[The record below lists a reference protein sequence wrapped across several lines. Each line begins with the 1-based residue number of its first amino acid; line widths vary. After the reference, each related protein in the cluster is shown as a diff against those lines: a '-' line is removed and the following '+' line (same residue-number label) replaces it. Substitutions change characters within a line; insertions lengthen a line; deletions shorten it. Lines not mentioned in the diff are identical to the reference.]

1 MIVSESIRNKSFWLQ
16 DRIQGGF
23 IKKHLT
29 EISAILAHGGKSLP
43 TGQLN
48 QQLNR
53 LLNNATKT
61 TVFYKAFQGK
71 TINYFP
77 VINKSIIKDSY
88 ISFLSSDYN
97 KNQLIPIVT
106 SGSTGTPFK
115 VYHDKNK
122 RLRNTADTIY
132 FAGQAGYEIGQRL
145 IYLKIWAK
153 QKMRSSFSYRL
164 QNIMPAD
171 VLHLNDT
178 QIESLIKSVENS
190 SSTFCILGYAS
201 AFETICQYLDRKK
214 SGVIKAKVTAIISM
228 SETLND
234 FTKKSMQKYF
244 NAPVVARYSNLE
256 NGIIAQQE
264 ADGGDRYLVNTA
276 SYFVEILKLGLD
288 EPAEEGEL
296 GRIVV
301 TDLFNYAMPLIRY
314 DTGDLGAYET
324 DADRPGLLF
333 LSRVEGRRLD
343 VLYDTKG
350 EMVSSY
356 LVYKNMWQYTEIN
369 QYQLIQ
375 EGEKD
380 YTFKINTNDSFTK
393 EEQLIKEF
401 KSYLGTDAKFK
412 ISYVNEIPLLAS
424 GKRKKIVNN
433 FRKEL
438 V

>member
-1 MIVSESIRNKSFWLQ
+1 MIVLELIRNKSFWLK
-16 DRIQGGF
+16 DSIQGGF
-23 IKKHLT
+23 IRKHLT
-29 EISAILAHGGKSLP
+29 EISAVLDQDDTSLP
-43 TGQLN
+43 SIQLK

-53 LLNNATKT
+53 LLNHATKT
-61 TVFYKAFQGK
+61 TLFYRTLQGQDIK
-71 TINYFP
+71 EFP
-77 VINKSIIKDSY
+77 VINKSIIKESY
-88 ISFLSSDYN
+88 ESFLSSDYSS
-97 KNQLIPIVT
+97 KQLIPVVT

-115 VYHDKNK
+115 VYQDKNK

-132 FAGQAGYEIGQRL
+132 FAGLSGYKIGQRL

-153 QKMRSSFSYRL
+153 QKMRGNLSYRL
-164 QNIMPAD
+164 QNMIPAD

-178 QIESLIKSVENS
+178 QIELLIKSMENS
-190 SSTFCILGYAS
+190 SSNFCMLGYAS

-214 SGVIKAKVTAIISM
+214 SGVIKAKVSAIISM

-234 FTKKSMQKYF
+234 YTKNSMQKYF

-264 ADGGDRYLVNTA
+264 TDGGERYLVNIA
-276 SYFVEILKLGLD
+276 SYYVEILKMNSD
-288 EPAEEGEL
+288 EPAVAGEL

-301 TDLFNYAMPLIRY
+301 TDLYNFALPLIRY

-333 LSRVEGRRLD
+333 LSRVEGRKLD
-343 VLYDTKG
+343 TLYDTKG

-380 YTFKINTNDSFTK
+380 YTFKINTNALFSR
-393 EEQLIKEF
+393 EEQLVNEF
-401 KSYLGTDAKFK
+401 KSYLGMDANFK
-412 ISYVNEIPLLAS
+412 IRYVNEIPLLSS
-424 GKRKKIVNN
+424 GKRKKVVNN
-433 FRKEL
+433 YRKEL

>member
-1 MIVSESIRNKSFWLQ
+1 MDK
-16 DRIQGGF
+16 IQGGI
-23 IKKHLT
+23 IKKYLT
-29 EISAILAHGGKSLP
+29 EISAILAQDGMSLP
-43 TGQLN
+43 TIPLN

-53 LLNNATKT
+53 LLNHAIKT
-61 TVFYKAFQGK
+61 TLFYRDYQGQDV
-71 TINYFP
+71 NYFP

-88 ISFLSSDYN
+88 DSFVSSDYILS
-97 KNQLIPIVT
+97 QLIPVVT

-115 VYHDKNK
+115 IYQDKNK
-122 RLRNTADTIY
+122 KLRNTADTIY
-132 FAGQAGYEIGQRL
+132 FAGLAGYKIGHRL

-153 QKMRSSFSYRL
+153 QKMRSNLSYKV
-164 QNIMPAD
+164 QNIIPVD

-178 QIESLIKSVENS
+178 QIELLIKRMETS

-201 AFETICQYLDRKK
+201 AFESICQYLDRKK
-214 SGVIKAKVTAIISM
+214 SGVIKAKITAIISM

-234 FTKKSMQKYF
+234 YTKKSMQKYF

-264 ADGGDRYLVNTA
+264 AIGGDSYLINTA
-276 SYFVEILKLGLD
+276 SYYVEILKMNSD
-288 EPAEEGEL
+288 EPAEAGEL

-301 TDLFNYAMPLIRY
+301 TDLFNYALPMIRY
-314 DTGDLGAYET
+314 DTGDLGVYET
-324 DADRPGLLF
+324 DDVRPGLLF
-333 LSRVEGRRLD
+333 LSRIEGRRLD

-380 YTFKINTNDSFTK
+380 YTFKINTNSSFTK
-393 EEQLIKEF
+393 EEQLVQEF
-401 KSYLGTDAKFK
+401 KSYLGADANFK
-412 ISYVNEIPLLAS
+412 IRYVNEIPLLSS
-424 GKRKKIVNN
+424 GKRKKVVNN
-433 FRKEL
+433 YMKEM

>member
-1 MIVSESIRNKSFWLQ
+1 MDK
-16 DRIQGGF
+16 IQGGI
-23 IKKHLT
+23 IKKYLT
-29 EISAILAHGGKSLP
+29 EISAILAQDGMSLP
-43 TGQLN
+43 TIPLN

-53 LLNNATKT
+53 LLNHAIKT
-61 TVFYKAFQGK
+61 TLFYRDYQGQDV
-71 TINYFP
+71 NYFP

-88 ISFLSSDYN
+88 DSFVSSDYILS
-97 KNQLIPIVT
+97 QLIPVVT

-115 VYHDKNK
+115 IYQDKNK
-122 RLRNTADTIY
+122 KLRNTADTIY
-132 FAGQAGYEIGQRL
+132 FAGLAGYKIGHRL

-153 QKMRSSFSYRL
+153 QKMRSNLSYKV
-164 QNIMPAD
+164 QNIIPVD

-178 QIESLIKSVENS
+178 QIELLIKRMETS

-201 AFETICQYLDRKK
+201 AFESICQYLDRKK
-214 SGVIKAKVTAIISM
+214 SGVIKAKITAIISM

-234 FTKKSMQKYF
+234 YTKKSMQKYF

-264 ADGGDRYLVNTA
+264 AVGGDRYLVNTA
-276 SYFVEILKLGLD
+276 SYYVEILKMNSD
-288 EPAEEGEL
+288 EPAEAGEL

-301 TDLFNYAMPLIRY
+301 TDLFNYALPMIRY
-314 DTGDLGAYET
+314 DTGDLGVYET
-324 DADRPGLLF
+324 DDVRPGLLF
-333 LSRVEGRRLD
+333 LSRIEGRRLD

-380 YTFKINTNDSFTK
+380 YTFKINTNSSFTK
-393 EEQLIKEF
+393 EEQLVQEF
-401 KSYLGTDAKFK
+401 KSYLGADANFK
-412 ISYVNEIPLLAS
+412 IRYVNEIPLLSS
-424 GKRKKIVNN
+424 GKRKKVVNN
-433 FRKEL
+433 YMKEM

>member
-1 MIVSESIRNKSFWLQ
+1 MDK
-16 DRIQGGF
+16 IQGGI
-23 IKKHLT
+23 IKKYLT
-29 EISAILAHGGKSLP
+29 EISSVLAQDGMSLP
-43 TGQLN
+43 TIPLN

-53 LLNNATKT
+53 LLNHAIKT
-61 TVFYKAFQGK
+61 TLFYRDYQGQDV
-71 TINYFP
+71 NYFP

-88 ISFLSSDYN
+88 DSFVSSDYILS
-97 KNQLIPIVT
+97 QLIPVVT

-115 VYHDKNK
+115 IYQDKIK
-122 RLRNTADTIY
+122 KLRNTADTIY
-132 FAGQAGYEIGQRL
+132 FAGLAGYKIGQRL

-153 QKMRSSFSYRL
+153 QKMRSNLSYKV
-164 QNIMPAD
+164 QNIVPVD

-178 QIESLIKSVENS
+178 QIELLIKRMETS

-201 AFETICQYLDRKK
+201 AFESICQYLDRKK
-214 SGVIKAKVTAIISM
+214 SGVIKAKVSTIISM

-234 FTKKSMQKYF
+234 YTKKSMQKYF

-264 ADGGDRYLVNTA
+264 AIGGDRYLVNSA
-276 SYFVEILKLGLD
+276 SYYVEILKINSD
-288 EPAEEGEL
+288 EPAEAGEL

-301 TDLFNYAMPLIRY
+301 TDLFNYALPMIRY
-314 DTGDLGAYET
+314 DTGDLGVYEI
-324 DADRPGLLF
+324 DAVRPGLLF
-333 LSRVEGRRLD
+333 LSRIDGRRLD
-343 VLYDTKG
+343 VLFDTKG

-380 YTFKINTNDSFTK
+380 YTFKINTNSSFTK
-393 EEQLIKEF
+393 EEQLVQEF
-401 KSYLGTDAKFK
+401 KSYLGADANFK
-412 ISYVNEIPLLAS
+412 IRYVNEIPLLSS
-424 GKRKKIVNN
+424 GKRKKVVNN
-433 FRKEL
+433 YRKEM